1 MPSSDPAR
9 SSSPCSPTRIPVGIS
24 QCLLGSEVRFNG
36 GHKHS
41 SLCTGTLGTLFDYV
55 PFCPEVAIGL
65 GTPRQA
71 IRLVGDPDAPRVVGT
86 RDVDMDVTEP
96 LRQEGAS
103 ALERHPELRGFI
115 LMQKSPSCGMERV
128 KVYGEGNRP
137 PEANGTGAFAA
148 ALMRSDPLLPVEEE
162 GRLNDPVLRENFVTR
177 VIIYAQWRALIK
189 QGLTGGS
196 LVEFH
201 TRHKYLLMAHQLD
214 LYRAMGRL
222 VAGFDQ
228 SRAEDIATRYG
239 ELLMTSLRTRASR
252 RTHSNVLE
260 HMAGHFKRALGQAE
274 KREMHE
280 LIAQYR
286 EGLVPLVVP
295 MTLLKHHLLRHPDPF
310 LLRQAYLQPHP
321 IELSLR
327 NAI

>member
-1 MPSSDPAR
+1 MPAFQTHTTPA
-9 SSSPCSPTRIPVGIS
+9 SPPDRIPVGIS
-24 QCLLGSEVRFNG
+24 QCLLGAEVRFNG

-55 PFCPEVAIGL
+55 PFCPEVAIGM

-71 IRLVGDPDAPRVVGT
+71 IRLVGDPGAPRVVGT
-86 RDVDMDVTEP
+86 RDTSLDVTEP
-96 LRQEGAS
+96 LQREGS
-103 ALERHPELRGFI
+103 TALARHPELRGFI

-128 KVYGEGNRP
+128 KVYGDGNRP
-137 PEANGTGAFAA
+137 PEATGSGAFAA

-177 VIIYAQWRALIK
+177 VIIYAQWRALLDE
-189 QGLTGGS
+189 GLSAGA

-201 TRHKYLLMAHQLD
+201 TRHKYLLMAHQRD
-214 LYRAMGRL
+214 LYQAMGRL
-222 VAGFDQ
+222 VAGFGQADQ
-228 SRAEDIATRYG
+228 EEVAASYGALLMQCLRSRAN
-239 ELLMTSLRTRASR
+239 R
-252 RTHSNVLE
+252 RSHSNVLQ

-274 KREMHE
+274 KHELHE

-286 EGLVPLVVP
+286 NGLVPLVVP

-321 IELSLR
+321 VELSLR